1 MGASLSNLTESN
13 GSANGRGRGL
23 GDIPESCVACVFL
36 YLTPPEICNL
46 ARLNRAFRGAAS
58 SDSVWE
64 SKLPHNYQDLLDLM
78 PPERYLNLSKKDIFA
93 LLSRPVPFDDGNK
106 EVWLD
111 RVTGSVCMSISAKGM
126 AITGIDDRRY
136 WNWVSTEES
145 GLDSKPSESDAT
157 RTIFQLMLIDELYK
171 KLLAMLFTFCDDKI
185 FNLALWFQ
193 EDGVMG
199 DWKYWD
205 ALECLWYKMSLFC
218 CLMGHRLFVAKRDS
232 SLPWGSFGNL
242 RKQKDNLLVA
252 FLEGDFKLGST
263 ITANQSLSGDQII
276 VFNGGIFKLGFY
288 NPGNSSNYYI
298 CMWILAKTLAP
309 YHIKRWQLDDAELKC
324 DWGVQKVCPE
334 LSSFGKWGNGE
345 VLGIYTVSFR
355 IHLGRFSKRLGRR
368 VCNFEHTHG
377 WSVKPVR
384 FEFSTSDGQQA
395 SIECCLDDNEPD
407 DINGNHKRGC
417 WIQYKVGE
425 FIVTESDPATEVRF
439 SMKQIDCTHSKG
451 GLCVDSVSII
461 PSDLKEQRRRG
472 VLK

>member
-193 EDGVMG
+193 AKGNWSLITSTDGAPSGYVEHIPTHLAG
-199 DWKYWD
+199 PQHTVARQTAYQLQTQTSFDTK
-205 ALECLWYKMSLFC
+205 LESLT
-218 CLMGHRLFVAKRDS
+218 HPS
-232 SLPWGSFGNL
+232 P
-242 RKQKDNLLVA
+242 
-252 FLEGDFKLGST
+252 
-263 ITANQSLSGDQII
+263 
-276 VFNGGIFKLGFY
+276 Y
-288 NPGNSSNYYI
+288 NPGIKKREIVALYLVQMGHLQA
-298 CMWILAKTLAP
+298 MWDTFQQATLIVWEFNVVA
-309 YHIKRWQLDDAELKC
+309 YLQQIWWFEVD
-324 DWGVQKVCPE
+324 GVVKFP
-334 LSSFGKWGNGE
+334 FPA
-345 VLGIYTVSFR
+345 GIYTVSFR

-425 FIVTESDPATEVRF
+425 FIVTESDPTTEVRF